1 MSQLPEYNFLTRLCI
16 PTMFSVLKDFFISE
30 DILSMNASLNL
41 SEGQLVNFAND
52 VLFEDLNYD
61 IINLANNDPA
71 AEKAVNRMKYVWDAY
86 KGLKAVMYYRIA
98 NHLLDF
104 DHSCLMTQSSLT
116 TEDDVEMM
124 KDYMRL
130 QARKIS
136 ERAAMETTIEINPAA
151 QIGKGFVI
159 DHGIGTMVAPGNSN
173 FSTVI
178 GETCVIGENCTLLN
192 SVLLG
197 AAVINEASSGEEGV
211 AKGKRQPT
219 LGNHVTVC
227 AGVRI
232 LGNIKIGDDVTIG
245 PCCVITTDIPAG
257 YNVTIVNQLQYSR
270 PNPKYKNVGCEP
282 KPTIHGLTLDG
293 RVLKLL
299 GSNLGEC
306 TLSVVTFNE
315 NQETEIKGL
324 TVKTLEKLDN
334 TISFVIEIEG
344 MLIPT
349 QFSLKIATLTYE
361 YILITPPALNLHIR
375 REAKL

>member
-1 MSQLPEYNFLTRLCI
+1 MCQIPEYNSLTKLCI

-41 SEGQLVNFAND
+41 SEGQLVDFAYD
-52 VLFEDLNYD
+52 VLLEDLNYD
-61 IINLANNDPA
+61 IINLADNDPA
-71 AEKAVNRMKYVWDAY
+71 AGTTGNRMKYVWDSY

-104 DHSCLMTQSSLT
+104 DHNCLMTQSSLT
-116 TEDDVEMM
+116 TEEDVEMM

-130 QARKIS
+130 QARRIS
-136 ERAAMETTIEINPAA
+136 EKAAMETTIEINPVA

-159 DHGIGTMVAPGNSN
+159 DHGIGTKVAPGESK

-197 AAVINEASSGEEGV
+197 AAVINKASSGKEGV
-211 AKGKRQPT
+211 AKGKRHPT

-245 PCCVITTDIPAG
+245 PCCVITTDVPAG

-270 PNPKYKNVGCEP
+270 PDPGHESGRCEP
-282 KPTIHGLTLDG
+282 KPSIHGLTLDG
-293 RVLKLL
+293 DVLKLL
-299 GSNLGEC
+299 GSNLEGC
-306 TLSVVTFNE
+306 TLSVVIFDGD
-315 NQETEIKGL
+315 QETEVKGL
-324 TVKTLEKLDN
+324 TIKTFETLN
-334 TISFVIEIEG
+334 NVISFVVAVEG
-344 MLIPT
+344 MLKSA
-349 QFSLKIATLTYE
+349 QFSLRIATLTYE
-361 YILITPPALNLHIR
+361 YILITPQALNLYIR

>member
-1 MSQLPEYNFLTRLCI
+1 MCQLPEYNSLTRLCI
-16 PTMFSVLKDFFISE
+16 PTMFSVLKDFFVSE
-30 DILSMNASLNL
+30 DIHSMNASLNL
-41 SEGQLVNFAND
+41 SEGQLVNFAYD
-52 VLFEDLNYD
+52 VLFDDLNYD
-61 IINLANNDPA
+61 IINLADNDPA
-71 AEKAVNRMKYVWDAY
+71 AATTGNRTKYVWEAY

-104 DHSCLMTQSSLT
+104 EHNCLMTQSSLT
-116 TEDDVEMM
+116 TEEDVEMM

-130 QARKIS
+130 QARRIS

-159 DHGIGTMVAPGNSN
+159 DHGTGTKVAPGESQ

-197 AAVINEASSGEEGV
+197 AAVINQASSGEEGV
-211 AKGKRQPT
+211 AKGQRHPT

-232 LGNIKIGDDVTIG
+232 LGNVKVGDNVTIG

-270 PNPKYKNVGCEP
+270 PTLEYESEEHEA
-282 KPTIHGLTLDG
+282 KPAIYGLTLD
-293 RVLKLL
+293 RNMLKLF
-299 GSNLGEC
+299 GSNLEGC
-306 TLSVVTFNE
+306 TLSVVVFNKD
-315 NQETEIKGL
+315 QETEVGGL
-324 TVKTLEKLDN
+324 SVKELEKSSN
-334 TISFVIEIEG
+334 AISFAVEVQGI
-344 MLIPT
+344 LKPT
-349 QFSLKIATLTYE
+349 RFSLKISTPTYE
-361 YILITPPALNLHIR
+361 YILITPQALNLYIR
-375 REAKL
+375 RWTKL

>member
-1 MSQLPEYNFLTRLCI
+1 MCQLPEYNFLATLCI
-16 PTMFSVLKDFFISE
+16 PTMFGILKDFFVSE

-41 SEGQLVNFAND
+41 SEGQLVNFAYD
-52 VLFEDLNYD
+52 VLLEDLNYD
-61 IINLANNDPA
+61 IINLADNDPA
-71 AEKAVNRMKYVWDAY
+71 AGTTENRTQYVWEAY

-104 DHSCLMTQSSLT
+104 EHNRLMTHSSLT
-116 TEDDVEMM
+116 TEEDIEMM

-151 QIGKGFVI
+151 RIGKGFVI
-159 DHGIGTMVAPGNSN
+159 DHGIGTKVASGESQ

-197 AAVINEASSGEEGV
+197 AAVINQASSGEEGV
-211 AKGKRQPT
+211 AKGQRHPT

-232 LGNIKIGDDVTIG
+232 LGNVKIGDNVTIG

-270 PNPKYKNVGCEP
+270 PALGYKSEEQKT
-282 KPTIHGLTLDG
+282 KPAIYGLTLDG
-293 RVLKLL
+293 NALKLF
-299 GSNLGEC
+299 GSNLENC
-306 TLSVVTFNE
+306 TLSVVVFNKD
-315 NQETEIKGL
+315 QETEVGEL
-324 TVKTLEKLDN
+324 SVKEFEKSN
-334 TISFVIEIEG
+334 NAISFGVEVQGIIR
-344 MLIPT
+344 PT
-349 QFSLKIATLTYE
+349 QFSLRISTLTFE
-361 YILITPPALNLHIR
+361 YILITPQALNIYIR
-375 REAKL
+375 KGTKL